1 MQLSNLFVT
10 AFALLASHVYA
21 QTGSQGVDTG
31 NKLCTGAC
39 LPKSSELS
47 CSKPEWQAQLGCYMC
62 CLDNDNAGGFAD
74 SLPDDILP
82 DDIIGG
88 DD

>member
-39 LPKSSELS
+39 LPKSSELP
-47 CSKPEWQAQLGCYMC
+47 CSKPEVSTSLMLGIRP
-62 CLDNDNAGGFAD
+62 
-74 SLPDDILP
+74 SLTVMTVASTIGLLHVLP
-82 DDIIGG
+82 R
-88 DD
+88 